1 MIITIHIVIH
11 EKRPLEKSAT
21 EAAEKRPRLEGRPS
35 ETISSWGSNP
45 GPSGMPVPLNYSYVW
60 PWSPWYCTSRS
71 GLNLDHSANLV
82 RDNPPLKHIPN
93 LATNV
98 VDSHSANVAV
108 DNNPLLKHR
117 PKLAAFY
124 SHQPE
129 VPEGTWPPV
138 KKTQY
143 INLALIR
150 TEQAIDFNKEFL
162 RQTIRGSI
170 DDIMKDKDDIN
181 YDEVF
186 IEVEEGARLLFEGRP
201 GCGKTTMMN
210 KVSQDWA
217 KWKIF
222 SSCLLFLVHLRRFG
236 NRSNIDLKTVL
247 RSTPVEFSEEEFQ
260 QIQTHI
266 EDNQGEG
273 VVFALDGL
281 DEYCPDKKEM
291 KTTFVHKLIK
301 GQILPRSIVIV
312 ASRPAASQKY
322 RRDSTRCIEV
332 LGFLKE
338 QIYEYIDSYFDGNKD
353 KHSLVLGLGTYLEH
367 HPNVM
372 HMCYLPL
379 HMAMVTYLY
388 EVEGAS
394 LPQTETEIYRHFTLS
409 TLLRSIRKRNDTEME
424 IDEEFCFSSFDDL
437 KPEDRGIFDSIL
449 ELAYEATVVNPQQV
463 FSAEEVRKFIS
474 RQSNNTANSD
484 NSLGLVVV
492 DKYFVRYGL
501 KEIYTFLHLTFQEF
515 LSAFHIVQ
523 LDSQAQEEIIL
534 KYGSD
539 KSLGVVWKFYCGMTE
554 FSGEKMR
561 NFEQLVEKTE
571 SEVLLHL
578 RCAHESQQDI
588 LCTHT
593 VNSYESKIVLNSSSI
608 NPADFTAL
616 GYVLTHSNV
625 PASELAI
632 TSCNIGPEGLSAL
645 EKAVNPSLAL
655 KTLR

>member
-1 MIITIHIVIH
+1 M
-11 EKRPLEKSAT
+11 EKRPCLEISA
-21 EAAEKRPRLEGRPS
+21 S
-35 ETISSWGSNP
+35 EISNI
-45 GPSGMPVPLNYSYVW
+45 N
-60 PWSPWYCTSRS
+60 
-71 GLNLDHSANLV
+71 
-82 RDNPPLKHIPN
+82 
-93 LATNV
+93 
-98 VDSHSANVAV
+98 SHSLNVAT
-108 DNNPLLKHR
+108 DSPLMKHR

-124 SHQPE
+124 LRQPE

-170 DDIMKDKDDIN
+170 DDIMKDKDDID

-186 IEVEEGARLLFEGRP
+186 TKLEEGTTLLFEGRP

-217 KWKIF
+217 KWKFF

-236 NRSNIDLKTVL
+236 NRSDINLETVL
-247 RSTPVEFSEEEFQ
+247 RSTPVDFSEKEFQ

-266 EDNQGEG
+266 EDSQGEG

-281 DEYCPDKKEM
+281 DEYCPEKKEM
-291 KTTFVHKLIK
+291 KTTFVYKLIK
-301 GQILPRSIVIV
+301 GQILPKSIVIV

-322 RRDSTRCIEV
+322 RRSATKCIEV
-332 LGFLKE
+332 LGFLKD
-338 QIYEYIDSYFDGNKD
+338 QIYEYINSYFDGNKNKD
-353 KHSLVLGLGTYLEH
+353 SLVVGLSTYLEH

-424 IDEEFCFSSFDDL
+424 TDDEEEFCFSSFDDL

-449 ELAYEATVVNPQQV
+449 KFAYEATVVNPQQV
-463 FSAEEVRKFIS
+463 FSTEEVKKFTN
-474 RQSNNTANSD
+474 RQFNNTGNNE

-515 LSAFHIVQ
+515 LSACHIVQ
-523 LDSQAQEEIIL
+523 LDFQAQEKIIL

-539 KSLGVVWKFYCGMTE
+539 KSLGVVWKFYCGMTQ
-554 FSGEKMR
+554 FSGEKMH
-561 NFEQLVEKTE
+561 NFKQLIEKTK

-593 VNSYESKIVLNSSSI
+593 VNSYNSKIVLNSSSL

-616 GYVLTHSNV
+616 GYVLTHSSI
-625 PASELAI
+625 PATELAI

-645 EKAVNPSLAL
+645 EKAVDVSPPPIL

>member
-1 MIITIHIVIH
+1 MLVWYYRDNNLIKFIVVIRA
-11 EKRPLEKSAT
+11 KRPLEKLAE
-21 EAAEKRPRLEGRPS
+21 EAAENSKRPRLEEHGETSDVDSHPANVAIDSNSVICKKRSLEKLAEEPAEKRPRLEGEYS
-35 ETISSWGSNP
+35 KIS
-45 GPSGMPVPLNYSYVW
+45 
-60 PWSPWYCTSRS
+60 
-71 GLNLDHSANLV
+71 
-82 RDNPPLKHIPN
+82 I
-93 LATNV
+93 
-98 VDSHSANVAV
+98 VDSHSANVAI

-117 PKLAAFY
+117 PKLSAFY

-143 INLALIR
+143 INLALIK
-150 TEQAIDFNKEFL
+150 TEKQADFSKELL

-170 DDIMKDKDDIN
+170 DDIMKDKDDIK

-186 IEVEEGARLLFEGRP
+186 AKVEEGARLLFEGRS

-222 SSCLLFLVHLRRFG
+222 SSCLLFLVHLQRFG
-236 NRSNIDLKTVL
+236 NRSDINLETVL
-247 RSTPVEFSEEEFQ
+247 CSTPVEFSDEEFRELVA
-260 QIQTHI
+260 QI
-266 EDNQGEG
+266 ESNQGKG
-273 VVFALDGL
+273 IVFVLDGL
-281 DEYCPDKKEM
+281 DEYCPEKKYK
-291 KTTFVHKLIK
+291 KTTFIHKLIK
-301 GQILPRSIVIV
+301 GEVLPKSIVIV

-322 RRDSTRCIEV
+322 RRNATKCIEV

-338 QIYEYIDSYFDGNKD
+338 QIFEYVDSYFDGNKD
-353 KHSLVLGLGTYLEH
+353 KHSLLGLRTYLEH
-367 HPNVM
+367 HPNIM

-388 EVEGAS
+388 EIEGAS
-394 LPQTETEIYRHFTLS
+394 LPQTETEIYHHFTLL

-424 IDEEFCFSSFDDL
+424 IDDEEEFCFSSFDDL
-437 KPEDRGIFDSIL
+437 QPEDRSIFDCIL
-449 ELAYEATVVNPQQV
+449 KFAYEVTVVNPQQM

-474 RQSNNTANSD
+474 RRISD
-484 NSLGLVVV
+484 DLLGLLVV
-492 DKYFVRYGL
+492 DKYFAKYGL

-515 LSAFHIVQ
+515 LSACHIVQ

-539 KSLGVVWKFYCGMTE
+539 RSLGVVWKFYCGMTQ
-554 FSGEKMR
+554 FSDEKMHY
-561 NFEQLVEKTE
+561 FEHFVETTK

-578 RCAHESQQDI
+578 RCAHESQQNI
-588 LCTHT
+588 LCTHII
-593 VNSYESKIVLNSSSI
+593 NSYDSKIVLNSLSL

-616 GYVLTHSNV
+616 GYVLTHSSV
-625 PASELAI
+625 PATELAI

-645 EKAVNPSLAL
+645 EKAVNVSTPPTL

>member
-1 MIITIHIVIH
+1 
-11 EKRPLEKSAT
+11 LEKPAE
-21 EAAEKRPRLEGRPS
+21 EAAEKRPRLEGGHS
-35 ETISSWGSNP
+35 ETND
-45 GPSGMPVPLNYSYVW
+45 VNF
-60 PWSPWYCTSRS
+60 
-71 GLNLDHSANLV
+71 HSASV
-82 RDNPPLKHIPN
+82 AI
-93 LATNV
+93 
-98 VDSHSANVAV
+98 DS
-108 DNNPLLKHR
+108 NPLLKHR
-117 PKLAAFY
+117 SKLAAFY
-124 SHQPE
+124 FHQPE

-143 INLALIR
+143 INLALIK
-150 TEQAIDFNKEFL
+150 TEQAIDFNKELL

-170 DDIMKDKDDIN
+170 DDIMKDKDDIK

-236 NRSNIDLKTVL
+236 NRSDITLENVL
-247 RSTPVEFSEEEFQ
+247 RSTPVEFSDEEFQ
-260 QIQTHI
+260 ELTAQIKST
-266 EDNQGEG
+266 QGKG
-273 VVFALDGL
+273 IVFALDGL

-291 KTTFVHKLIK
+291 KISFIHKLIK
-301 GQILPRSIVIV
+301 GQILPKSIVIV
-312 ASRPAASQKY
+312 ASRPAASQRY
-322 RRDSTRCIEV
+322 RRNATKCIEV
-332 LGFLKE
+332 LGFLKD
-338 QIYEYIDSYFDGNKD
+338 QIYEYINSYFDGNKD
-353 KHSLVLGLGTYLEH
+353 SLVVGLRTYLEH

-388 EVEGAS
+388 ELEGAS
-394 LPQTETEIYRHFTLS
+394 LPQTETEIYRHFTLY

-424 IDEEFCFSSFDDL
+424 IGDEEEFCFSCFDDL
-437 KPEDRGIFDSIL
+437 QLEDRRIFDCIL
-449 ELAYEATVVNPQQV
+449 KFAYEATVVNPQQV
-463 FSAEEVRKFIS
+463 FSAEEVKKITTR
-474 RQSNNTANSD
+474 RSNDTANND

-515 LSAFHIVQ
+515 LSACYIVQ
-523 LDSQAQEEIIL
+523 LSSQAQEEIIL
-534 KYGSD
+534 KYGGD
-539 KSLGVVWKFYCGMTE
+539 KRLGVVWKFYCGMTQ
-554 FSGEKMR
+554 FLGEKMR
-561 NFEQLVEKTE
+561 NFERLVKKIK

-588 LCTHT
+588 LCAHT
-593 VNSYESKIVLNSSSI
+593 INSYGSKIVLNSSSL

-625 PASELAI
+625 PATELAI
-632 TSCNIGPEGLSAL
+632 TSCNVGPEGLSAL
-645 EKAVNPSLAL
+645 EKAINTSSPP
-655 KTLR
+655 LRILR

>member
-1 MIITIHIVIH
+1 M
-11 EKRPLEKSAT
+11 EKSPE
-21 EAAEKRPRLEGRPS
+21 EAAEKHPRLEG
-35 ETISSWGSNP
+35 E
-45 GPSGMPVPLNYSYVW
+45 
-60 PWSPWYCTSRS
+60 YCKTS
-71 GLNLDHSANLV
+71 D
-82 RDNPPLKHIPN
+82 I
-93 LATNV
+93 
-98 VDSHSANVAV
+98 DSHLANAAI
-108 DNNPLLKHR
+108 DNNSLLKHR
-117 PKLAAFY
+117 PKLSAFY

-150 TEQAIDFNKEFL
+150 TEKQADFSKELL

-170 DDIMKDKDDIN
+170 DDIMKDKDDIK

-186 IEVEEGARLLFEGRP
+186 TEVEEGARLLFEGRP

-210 KVSQDWA
+210 KVSKDWGIGNS
-217 KWKIF
+217 KIF

-236 NRSNIDLKTVL
+236 NRSDINLETVL
-247 RSTPVEFSEEEFQ
+247 RSTPVEFSDEEFRELAA
-260 QIQTHI
+260 QI
-266 EDNQGEG
+266 ESNQGKG
-273 VVFALDGL
+273 IVFALDGL
-281 DEYCPDKKEM
+281 DEYCPEKKYKEA
-291 KTTFVHKLIK
+291 TFSIHKLIK
-301 GQILPRSIVIV
+301 GEVLPKSIVIV
-312 ASRPAASQKY
+312 ASRPAASLRY
-322 RRDSTRCIEV
+322 RRDSTKCIEV

-338 QIYEYIDSYFDGNKD
+338 QIYEYVDSYFNGNED
-353 KHSLVLGLGTYLEH
+353 KCSLVRGLRTYLEH

-379 HMAMVTYLY
+379 HMAMVAFLY

-394 LPQTETEIYRHFTLS
+394 LPQTETEIEIYRRFTLS
-409 TLLRSIRKRNDTEME
+409 TLQRFIRKRDK
-424 IDEEFCFSSFDDL
+424 IDEGKKFRLRSFNDL
-437 KPEDRGIFDSIL
+437 KSEDRGILDRIL
-449 ELAYEATVVNPQQV
+449 EFAYEATVVNPQQV
-463 FSAEEVRKFIS
+463 FSAEEVTSIC
-474 RQSNNTANSD
+474 SNETASSFLD
-484 NSLGLVVV
+484 LVVI
-492 DKYFVRYGL
+492 DKHYVWYGL
-501 KEIYTFLHLTFQEF
+501 EEIYTFLHLTFQEF
-515 LSAFHIVQ
+515 LSACHIVQ

-539 KSLGVVWKFYCGMTE
+539 ESLGVVWKFYCGMTQ
-554 FSGEKMR
+554 FSGEKMH
-561 NFEQLVEKTE
+561 NFKQLVEKTK

-593 VNSYESKIVLNSSSI
+593 VNSYDLKIVLNSLSL

-625 PASELAI
+625 PATELAI

>member
-1 MIITIHIVIH
+1 
-11 EKRPLEKSAT
+11 LEKPT
-21 EAAEKRPRLEGRPS
+21 EEAAEKRLRLA
-35 ETISSWGSNP
+35 I
-45 GPSGMPVPLNYSYVW
+45 
-60 PWSPWYCTSRS
+60 
-71 GLNLDHSANLV
+71 
-82 RDNPPLKHIPN
+82 DN
-93 LATNV
+93 
-98 VDSHSANVAV
+98 D
-108 DNNPLLKHR
+108 PLLKHR
-117 PKLAAFY
+117 QNLEAFY

-150 TEQAIDFNKEFL
+150 TEQAFDFNKEFL

-170 DDIMKDKDDIN
+170 DDIMKDKDDIE

-186 IEVEEGARLLFEGRP
+186 AEVEEGARLLFEGRP

-222 SSCLLFLVHLRRFG
+222 SSCLLFLVHLRRLG
-236 NRSNIDLKTVL
+236 NRLDITLENVL
-247 RSTPVEFSEEEFQ
+247 RSTPLEFSDEEFRELTA
-260 QIQTHI
+260 QIKST
-266 EDNQGEG
+266 QGKG
-273 VVFALDGL
+273 IVFALDGL

-291 KTTFVHKLIK
+291 KTTFIYKLIK
-301 GQILPRSIVIV
+301 GQILPKSIVIV

-322 RRDSTRCIEV
+322 RRDATKCIEV

-338 QIYEYIDSYFDGNKD
+338 QIYEYVDSYFDGNKD
-353 KHSLVLGLGTYLEH
+353 SMTLVFGLRTYLEH

-409 TLLRSIRKRNDTEME
+409 TLLRSIHRRDEME
-424 IDEEFCFSSFDDL
+424 IDDEEEFCFQSFDDL
-437 KPEDRGIFDSIL
+437 QPEDRGIFDCIL

-463 FSAEEVRKFIS
+463 FSAEEVKKITTR
-474 RQSNNTANSD
+474 RSNDTANND

-515 LSAFHIVQ
+515 LSACYIVQ
-523 LDSQAQEEIIL
+523 LSSQAQEEIIL
-534 KYGSD
+534 KYGGD
-539 KSLGVVWKFYCGMTE
+539 KRLGVVWKFYCGMTQ
-554 FSGEKMR
+554 FLGEKMR
-561 NFEQLVEKTE
+561 NFERLVKKIK

-593 VNSYESKIVLNSSSI
+593 VKSCGSKVVLNSSSL

-616 GYVLTHSNV
+616 GFVLTHSNM
-625 PASELAI
+625 PATELAI

-645 EKAVNPSLAL
+645 EKAVNVSSPSL

>member
-1 MIITIHIVIH
+1 M
-11 EKRPLEKSAT
+11 EKSA
-21 EAAEKRPRLEGRPS
+21 EEPPEKHPRLEGGPS
-35 ETISSWGSNP
+35 EADGD
-45 GPSGMPVPLNYSYVW
+45 
-60 PWSPWYCTSRS
+60 SR
-71 GLNLDHSANLV
+71 
-82 RDNPPLKHIPN
+82 
-93 LATNV
+93 
-98 VDSHSANVAV
+98 SANVAHRV
-108 DNNPLLKHR
+108 YMYPLLKHR

-124 SHQPE
+124 LRQPE
-129 VPEGTWPPV
+129 VPDGTWPPV

-150 TEQAIDFNKEFL
+150 TEQAIDFSKEFL

-186 IEVEEGARLLFEGRP
+186 TELEKGTTLLFEGRP

-217 KWKIF
+217 KWKFF

-236 NRSNIDLKTVL
+236 NRSDINLETVL
-247 RSTPVEFSEEEFQ
+247 RSTPVDFSKEEFQ
-260 QIQTHI
+260 QIQTRI

-281 DEYCPDKKEM
+281 DEYCPDKKDM

-322 RRDSTRCIEV
+322 RRSATKCIEV

-338 QIYEYIDSYFDGNKD
+338 QIYEYINSYFDRNKKKD
-353 KHSLVLGLGTYLEH
+353 LLVVGLRTYLEH

-409 TLLRSIRKRNDTEME
+409 TLLRSIRRRNGTEME
-424 IDEEFCFSSFDDL
+424 IDDEVFCLSHFDDL

-449 ELAYEATVVNPQQV
+449 KFAYEATVVNPQQV
-463 FSAEEVRKFIS
+463 FSTEEVKKFTN
-474 RQSNNTANSD
+474 RQFNNTGNNE

-515 LSAFHIVQ
+515 LSACHIVQ
-523 LDSQAQEEIIL
+523 LDSQAQEEIIS
-534 KYGSD
+534 KYSSD
-539 KSLGVVWKFYCGMTE
+539 KSLEVVWKFYCGMTQ
-554 FSGEKMR
+554 FSGEKMH
-561 NFEQLVEKTE
+561 NFEQLVEKTK

-588 LCTHT
+588 LCTHII
-593 VNSYESKIVLNSSSI
+593 NSYASKIVLNSSSL

-616 GYVLTHSNV
+616 GYVLTHTDV
-625 PASELAI
+625 PATELAI
-632 TSCNIGPEGLSAL
+632 TSRNIGPEGLSAL
-645 EKAVNPSLAL
+645 EKAVNVSSPPL

>member
-1 MIITIHIVIH
+1 M
-11 EKRPLEKSAT
+11 EKLAE
-21 EAAEKRPRLEGRPS
+21 EAAEKHPRLEGEHS
-35 ETISSWGSNP
+35 ETN
-45 GPSGMPVPLNYSYVW
+45 
-60 PWSPWYCTSRS
+60 
-71 GLNLDHSANLV
+71 D
-82 RDNPPLKHIPN
+82 
-93 LATNV
+93 
-98 VDSHSANVAV
+98 VDSHSANVAI
-108 DNNPLLKHR
+108 DNSLLLKHR

-129 VPEGTWPPV
+129 VPVDTWPPV

-150 TEQAIDFNKEFL
+150 TEQPNFNKEFL
-162 RQTIRGSI
+162 RQTIRGSF
-170 DDIMKDKDDIN
+170 DDIMKDKDDIK

-186 IEVEEGARLLFEGRP
+186 TEVEEGARLLFEGRP

-236 NRSNIDLKTVL
+236 NRSDINLETVL
-247 RSTPVEFSEEEFQ
+247 RSTPVDFSEEDFQ

-281 DEYCPDKKEM
+281 DEYCPGKKEM
-291 KTTFVHKLIK
+291 KTTFVHRLIK
-301 GQILPRSIVIV
+301 GQILPKSIVIV

-338 QIYEYIDSYFDGNKD
+338 QIYDYIDSYYDGNKD
-353 KHSLVLGLGTYLEH
+353 KHSLVLGLRTYLEH

-394 LPQTETEIYRHFTLS
+394 LPQTETEIYRHFTFS
-409 TLLRSIRKRNDTEME
+409 TLLRSIRRRDEME
-424 IDEEFCFSSFDDL
+424 IDDEEEFCFQSFNDL
-437 KPEDRGIFDSIL
+437 QPEDRGVFDCIL
-449 ELAYEATVVNPQQV
+449 KLAYEATVVNPQQV
-463 FSAEEVRKFIS
+463 FSAEEVRKFTS
-474 RQSNNTANSD
+474 TRSNDTANSD
-484 NSLGLVVV
+484 NLLGLIVV

-515 LSAFHIVQ
+515 LSACHIVH
-523 LDSQAQEEIIL
+523 LDSQAQDEIIL
-534 KYGSD
+534 KYGGN
-539 KSLGVVWKFYCGMTE
+539 KSLGVVWKFYCGMTQ
-554 FSGEKMR
+554 FSDEKMH
-561 NFEQLVEKTE
+561 NFKQLVEKTK
-571 SEVLLHL
+571 SEVPLHL
-578 RCAHESQQDI
+578 CCAHESQQNV

-593 VNSYESKIVLNSSSI
+593 IDSYGSKIVLNSLSL

-625 PASELAI
+625 PATELAI

-645 EKAVNPSLAL
+645 EKAVNVSPPPTL

>member
-1 MIITIHIVIH
+1 MILTIHIVIN

-21 EAAEKRPRLEGRPS
+21 EAAEKRPCLEGRHS

-45 GPSGMPVPLNYSYVW
+45 GPSGMPVPLSYSHVW
-60 PWSPWYCTSRS
+60 PWSPWYCTPRS

-82 RDNPPLKHIPN
+82 RD
-93 LATNV
+93 
-98 VDSHSANVAV
+98 
-108 DNNPLLKHR
+108 NPLLKHR

-129 VPEGTWPPV
+129 VPEDTWPPV

-170 DDIMKDKDDIN
+170 DDIMKDKDDIK

-186 IEVEEGARLLFEGRP
+186 LEVEEGARLLFEGRP

-236 NRSNIDLKTVL
+236 NRSDIDLKTVL
-247 RSTPVEFSEEEFQ
+247 RSTPVNFSEEEFQ
-260 QIQTHI
+260 EIQTHI

-281 DEYCPDKKEM
+281 DEYCPDKKDM

-338 QIYEYIDSYFDGNKD
+338 QIYEYIDSYFNGNKD
-353 KHSLVLGLGTYLEH
+353 KHSLVLGLRTYLEH

-501 KEIYTFLHLTFQEF
+501 KEIYTFIHLTFQEF

-593 VNSYESKIVLNSSSI
+593 VNSYDSKIVLNSSSL

-616 GYVLTHSNV
+616 GFILTNSNV
-625 PASELAI
+625 PVSELAI

>member
-1 MIITIHIVIH
+1 MTKKMLCDNNLKCIHVVICA
-11 EKRPLEKSAT
+11 KRPLEKLA
-21 EAAEKRPRLEGRPS
+21 EEQAEKRPQLEGGPS
-35 ETISSWGSNP
+35 EADG
-45 GPSGMPVPLNYSYVW
+45 
-60 PWSPWYCTSRS
+60 
-71 GLNLDHSANLV
+71 
-82 RDNPPLKHIPN
+82 
-93 LATNV
+93 
-98 VDSHSANVAV
+98 DSHSANVAI
-108 DNNPLLKHR
+108 DSNPLLKHR

-124 SHQPE
+124 LRQPE

-186 IEVEEGARLLFEGRP
+186 TELEEGTTLLFEGRP

-236 NRSNIDLKTVL
+236 NRSDIDLETVL
-247 RSTPVEFSEEEFQ
+247 HSTPVDFSEEDLQ

-266 EDNQGEG
+266 KDNQGEG

-281 DEYCPDKKEM
+281 DEYCPDKKNM

-301 GQILPRSIVIV
+301 GQILPKSIVIV

-322 RRDSTRCIEV
+322 RRSATKCIEV

-338 QIYEYIDSYFDGNKD
+338 QIYEYIKSYFDGRD
-353 KHSLVLGLGTYLEH
+353 SLVAGLSTYLEH

-409 TLLRSIRKRNDTEME
+409 TLLRSICRRNGTEME
-424 IDEEFCFSSFDDL
+424 IDDEVFCLSHFDDL
-437 KPEDRGIFDSIL
+437 KPEDRGVFDSIL
-449 ELAYEATVVNPQQV
+449 KFAYEATVVNPQQV
-463 FSAEEVRKFIS
+463 FSAEEVKKFTN
-474 RQSNNTANSD
+474 RQFNNTGNNE

-492 DKYFVRYGL
+492 DKYFVKYGL

-515 LSAFHIVQ
+515 LSACHIVQ
-523 LDSQAQEEIIL
+523 LDSRAQEEIIL

-539 KSLGVVWKFYCGMTE
+539 KSLGVVWKFYCGMTQ

-561 NFEQLVEKTE
+561 NFEQLVEKTK

-593 VNSYESKIVLNSSSI
+593 VNSYGSKIILNSSSL

-625 PASELAI
+625 PATELAI

-645 EKAVNPSLAL
+645 EKAVNVSPPPL
-655 KTLR
+655 KTMR

>member
-1 MIITIHIVIH
+1 MIIIIHIVTH
-11 EKRPLEKSAT
+11 EKRPLEKSAM
-21 EAAEKRPRLEGRPS
+21 EAAEKRPCLERRHS

-45 GPSGMPVPLNYSYVW
+45 GPSGMPVPLSYSHVW
-60 PWSPWYCTSRS
+60 PWSPLYCTPRS
-71 GLNLDHSANLV
+71 GLNFDHSANIV
-82 RDNPPLKHIPN
+82 RDNPPLEHIPN

-108 DNNPLLKHR
+108 NINPLLKQGS
-117 PKLAAFY
+117 KLAAFY

-170 DDIMKDKDDIN
+170 DDIMKDKDDIK

-186 IEVEEGARLLFEGRP
+186 TEVEEGARLLFEGRP

-222 SSCLLFLVHLRRFG
+222 PSCLLFLVHLRRFG
-236 NRSNIDLKTVL
+236 NRSDIDLKTVL
-247 RSTPVEFSEEEFQ
+247 RSTPVDFSEEEFQ

-281 DEYCPDKKEM
+281 DEYSPEKKYE

-301 GQILPRSIVIV
+301 GEVLPNSIVIV
-312 ASRPAASQKY
+312 ASRPAASLRY
-322 RRDSTRCIEV
+322 RRNATKCIEV
-332 LGFLKE
+332 LGFLKD
-338 QIYEYIDSYFDGNKD
+338 QIYEYVNSYFDGKD
-353 KHSLVLGLGTYLEH
+353 SLVLGLQTYLEH

-379 HMAMVTYLY
+379 HMAMVAFLY

-409 TLLRSIRKRNDTEME
+409 TLLRSICKRNGTEME
-424 IDEEFCFSSFDDL
+424 IDEEFCFSSFDNL
-437 KPEDRGIFDSIL
+437 ELEDRGIFDSIL
-449 ELAYEATVVNPQQV
+449 KFAYEATVVHPQQV
-463 FSAEEVRKFIS
+463 FSAEEVKKFTS
-474 RQSNNTANSD
+474 RQFNNTGN
-484 NSLGLVVV
+484 NETSLGLVVV

-515 LSAFHIVQ
+515 LSACYIVQ
-523 LDSQAQEEIIL
+523 LSFQTQKEIIL

-539 KSLGVVWKFYCGMTE
+539 KSLGVVWKFYCGMTQ
-554 FSGEKMR
+554 FSSEKMR
-561 NFEQLVEKTE
+561 NFEQLVEKTKF
-571 SEVLLHL
+571 EVLLHL
-578 RCAHESQQDI
+578 HYAHESQQNVV
-588 LCTHT
+588 CTHMI
-593 VNSYESKIVLNSSSI
+593 NSYSSKIVLNSSSL

-625 PASELAI
+625 PATELAI

-645 EKAVNPSLAL
+645 EKAVNVSPPPTLE
-655 KTLR
+655 TLR

>member
-1 MIITIHIVIH
+1 M
-11 EKRPLEKSAT
+11 EKSA
-21 EAAEKRPRLEGRPS
+21 EEEPVEKRPRLEGEHS
-35 ETISSWGSNP
+35 ETN
-45 GPSGMPVPLNYSYVW
+45 
-60 PWSPWYCTSRS
+60 
-71 GLNLDHSANLV
+71 D
-82 RDNPPLKHIPN
+82 
-93 LATNV
+93 
-98 VDSHSANVAV
+98 VDSHSANVVV

-117 PKLAAFY
+117 PKLAAYY

-129 VPEGTWPPV
+129 VPEDAWPPV

-143 INLALIR
+143 INLALIE
-150 TEQAIDFNKEFL
+150 TEKQADFSKEFL
-162 RQTIRGSI
+162 RQTIRGSF
-170 DDIMKDKDDIN
+170 DDIMKDKDDIK

-186 IEVEEGARLLFEGRP
+186 AEVEEGARLLFEGRP

-236 NRSNIDLKTVL
+236 NRSDIDLETVL
-247 RSTPVEFSEEEFQ
+247 CSTPVEFSNEEFRELATR
-260 QIQTHI
+260 INS
-266 EDNQGEG
+266 NQGKG
-273 VVFALDGL
+273 IVFALDGL
-281 DEYCPDKKEM
+281 DEYSPEKKYK
-291 KTTFVHKLIK
+291 KTTFIHKLIK
-301 GQILPRSIVIV
+301 GEVFPKSIVIV
-312 ASRPAASQKY
+312 ASRPAASLRY
-322 RRDSTRCIEV
+322 RRNATKCIEV

-338 QIYEYIDSYFDGNKD
+338 QIYEYINSYFDGNKKED
-353 KHSLVLGLGTYLEH
+353 SLILGLSTYLEH

-409 TLLRSIRKRNDTEME
+409 TSLRSIHKRDEME
-424 IDEEFCFSSFDDL
+424 IDDEEEFCFQSFDNL
-437 KPEDRGIFDSIL
+437 EPEDRGVFDSIL
-449 ELAYEATVVNPQQV
+449 KLAYEATVVNPQQV
-463 FSAEEVRKFIS
+463 FSAEEVRKFTS
-474 RQSNNTANSD
+474 RRSNDTANSD

-515 LSAFHIVQ
+515 LSACHIIQ

-539 KSLGVVWKFYCGMTE
+539 KSLGVVWKFYCGMTQ

-561 NFEQLVEKTE
+561 NFKQLVEKTK
-571 SEVLLHL
+571 SEVLLHV

-588 LCTHT
+588 LCTHII
-593 VNSYESKIVLNSSSI
+593 NSYDSKIVLNSLSL

-625 PASELAI
+625 PATELAI

-645 EKAVNPSLAL
+645 EKAVNPSLAM
-655 KTLR
+655 KILR